1 MFMILETLVM
11 LGIVIG
17 GVMGTG
23 YLGVLFCAK
32 VAEMNDEKKPVRK
45 LMAV

>member
-1 MFMILETLVM
+1 MFMILETLAM

-17 GVMGTG
+17 GVVGTG

-32 VAEMNDEKKPVRK
+32 VAEMDDDPKPVRK